1 MAEPQELAAAELEAL
16 STTISCCWL
25 RSTSRSATTRGGSGS
40 MPRGTVRRGISKVHM
55 FYLSFGLCSLF
66 LGPRCFIVYFQIFG
80 LSGFVLWL
88 HYRCS
93 LVEVELYSALLFA
106 LVELESEYACALLAV
121 CRLCLTFACV
131 WSVTFL
137 VDALC
142 PVRSVVKHKSSC
154 AVCRLNLGFIYV
166 LSVSCL
172 TDAVLG
178 LWAKRRFKIIKS
190 QKCRLEFVCQA
201 LCCLP
206 SLA

>member
-1 MAEPQELAAAELEAL
+1 MF
-16 STTISCCWL
+16 TISRHPVFHSVLSDFWL
-25 RSTSRSATTRGGSGS
+25 
-40 MPRGTVRRGISKVHM
+40 VWV
-55 FYLSFGLCSLF
+55 
-66 LGPRCFIVYFQIFG
+66 
-80 LSGFVLWL
+80 
-88 HYRCS
+88 CS
-93 LVEVELYSALLFA
+93 LVALSVLARWSWALFCFVVRSCRARIRIRLCVTRRVSALSHF
-106 LVELESEYACALLAV
+106 
-121 CRLCLTFACV
+121 RL

-142 PVRSVVKHKSSC
+142 RVRSVVKHKFSC
-154 AVCRLNLGFIYV
+154 AVCRLNLCFIYV

-178 LWAKRRFKIIKS
+178 LWAKRRFKVSKS